1 MFFVI
6 YNSLKIDTLKGALKE
21 CQMLNWTHIET
32 VDSNASSVESC
43 DWFTTPRE
51 NIFCEIDISLYMLV
65 RAMLLFSFKTQF
77 YQHIP

>member
-77 YQHIP
+77 YQHFP